1 MTETPDAMTDCS
13 IRVPLPALRQALK
26 AVLPHAEPTK
36 VGDEVTA
43 FQRVRLSADRS
54 ELFVMATSGA
64 TSALAAVPIEGGS
77 DSRAER
83 FEPWDGPFE
92 IDLSPSTVR
101 RIRQVF
107 PCREANADG
116 EYDVVQ
122 LDMTPDAI
130 MISDASGLFVEI
142 LGQALRVSCLPYSS
156 DYPNLRD
163 ALAKALGA
171 AGESQT
177 AKPLVST
184 GGMFALFNH
193 AATAY
198 RMPLTYEGTGP
209 KESRGFIVWCGP
221 SFIGH
226 VSSQHN
232 DDDSLAKRDAYR
244 RKHME
249 RLGLQP
255 ALELV

>member
-1 MTETPDAMTDCS
+1 M
-13 IRVPLPALRQALK
+13 
-26 AVLPHAEPTK
+26 
-36 VGDEVTA
+36 TA
-43 FQRVRLSADRS
+43 FQRVRLSADKS

-64 TSALAAVPIEGGS
+64 TSALAAVPIETGS

-83 FEPWDGPFE
+83 FAAWDGPFE

-163 ALAKALGA
+163 ALARALAPLGNRRPPSPWCPPAGCSPCSTTRPPPTACPSRTRGPDPRNRAGSSCVRTVVHRARVVPAQRRQLARQAGRLPPQAHGAPRAA
-171 AGESQT
+171 AGVG
-177 AKPLVST
+177 ARVMARHPGGRACAGMLAAPL
-184 GGMFALFNH
+184 AL
-193 AATAY
+193 
-198 RMPLTYEGTGP
+198 
-209 KESRGFIVWCGP
+209 IV
-221 SFIGH
+221 
-226 VSSQHN
+226 
-232 DDDSLAKRDAYR
+232 LAVLMAV
-244 RKHME
+244 
-249 RLGLQP
+249 L
-255 ALELV
+255 

>member
-1 MTETPDAMTDCS
+1 MTETPDVMTDCT

-43 FQRVRLSADRS
+43 FQRVRLSADKS

-64 TSALAAVPIEGGS
+64 TSALAAVPIETGS
-77 DSRAER
+77 DSRDQR
-83 FEPWDGPFE
+83 FAAWDGPFE
-92 IDLSPSTVR
+92 IDLSPSTVK
-101 RIRQVF
+101 RIRTVW

-116 EYDVVQ
+116 EFDVVQ
-122 LDMTPDAI
+122 LDMTTDAL
-130 MISDASGLFVEI
+130 MVSDASGLFVEI
-142 LGQALRVSCLPYSS
+142 LGQAYRVSTLPYST
-156 DYPNLRD
+156 DYPDLRT

-171 AGESQT
+171 AGESQA
-177 AKPLVST
+177 AKPLVGH
-184 GGMFALFNH
+184 GGVFALFNH

-198 RMPLTYEGTGP
+198 KQPLQYEATGS

-221 SFIGH
+221 AFIGA

-232 DDDSLAKRDAYR
+232 DDNSLAKRDAYR
-244 RKHME
+244 RAHLE

-255 ALELV
+255 ALEFV